1 MAVSTVV
8 PKSPR
13 GAVLRSALIPG
24 WGQWYNGQKLK
35 ALLVLG
41 VELGLA
47 GNSVYFNQ
55 LAVQSTTDWEREF
68 YQNNRSQYLWWFLGV
83 YLLNLLDAYVDA
95 HLWDFD
101 AGPDLSIQRRI
112 GDDMGTVIA
121 FRWIFHL

>member
-95 HLWDFD
+95 HLWDFA
-101 AGPDLSIQRRI
+101 AGPDLSMFEVGKRKKEMLIR
-112 GDDMGTVIA
+112 VSWA
-121 FRWIFHL
+121 F